1 MIRSLAAILVASLS
15 IGVGV
20 AISGT
25 GSEPSQPA
33 AGAASRPY
41 EVSLARLRPG
51 KDHIAE
57 ADRIYSREMRAPLPG
72 SSGQPEWY
80 DACTGHFLRVE
91 VDDEGRIE
99 SVTISALGPRREDCA
114 ANSPDFLN
122 RKYWKTG
129 RGLALGDTRKRALEL
144 YGPPDS
150 SGPSTQQGREL
161 QLLFYSYEEL
171 GAGVPQVME
180 ITLEKDRVVQVTLAF
195 PGL

>member
-1 MIRSLAAILVASLS
+1 MFWLGPGMAM
-15 IGVGV
+15 
-20 AISGT
+20 
-25 GSEPSQPA
+25 PA
-33 AGAASRPY
+33 AVTGQSRPAASTAARPY
-41 EVSLARLRPG
+41 ETTLARLRPG

-91 VDDEGRIE
+91 VDDQGQIE
-99 SVTISALGPRREDCA
+99 SVTISALGPRRDDCA

-122 RKYWKTG
+122 RRYWKTG
-129 RGLALGDTRKRALEL
+129 RGLALGDTRKRALQL

-171 GAGVPQVME
+171 GTSVPQVME
-180 ITLEKDRVVQVTLAF
+180 ITLEEDRVVQVTLAF